1 MRVDRMKLAAELVRK
16 DLTQAELAKIA
27 GVSRITISNVKNGKS
42 CSDAVGF
49 KIARA
54 LGVDVKEI
62 LEEV

>member
-1 MRVDRMKLAAELVRK
+1 MRINRMKFAKEIVRK
-16 DLTQAELAKIA
+16 DLTQAELAKLS

-54 LGVDVKEI
+54 LGVDVREL
-62 LEEV
+62 LEEF